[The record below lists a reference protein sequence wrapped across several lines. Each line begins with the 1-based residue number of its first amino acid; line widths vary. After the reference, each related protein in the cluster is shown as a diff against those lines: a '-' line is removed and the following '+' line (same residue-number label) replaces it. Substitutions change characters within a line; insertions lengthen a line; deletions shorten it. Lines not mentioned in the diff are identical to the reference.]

1 MKWKYINP
9 FLNYMTQGASFK
21 KSPNILMYIEKNKIV
36 AFSLLHL
43 VMQEG
48 CALAK
53 VFSTW
58 QLKMLECNLFHPFF
72 NVNAKKVSRNVKKY
86 FLKFLS

>member
-1 MKWKYINP
+1 
-9 FLNYMTQGASFK
+9 MTLGASLK
-21 KSPNILMYIEKNKIV
+21 KSPNIPMYIEKNKIV

-43 VMQEG
+43 VMQAGYAE
-48 CALAK
+48 AIF
-53 VFSTW
+53 FSTW
-58 QLKMLECNLFHPFF
+58 QLKMLERNIFHPFF

>member
-1 MKWKYINP
+1 
-9 FLNYMTQGASFK
+9 MTLGASFK
-21 KSPNILMYIEKNKIV
+21 KSLSIPMYIEKSKIV

-43 VMQEG
+43 VMQEV
-48 CALAK
+48 AI

-58 QLKMLECNLFHPFF
+58 QLKMLERNLFHPFF

-86 FLKFLS
+86 FLKFQS